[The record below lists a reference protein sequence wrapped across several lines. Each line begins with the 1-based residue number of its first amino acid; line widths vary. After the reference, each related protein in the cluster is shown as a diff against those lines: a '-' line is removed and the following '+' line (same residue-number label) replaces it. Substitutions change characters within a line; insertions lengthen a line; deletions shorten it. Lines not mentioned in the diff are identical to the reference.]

1 MMKIVYQNVNIS
13 TLKSSSAEQKKS
25 LITQQNW
32 SYALTAYGITVARA
46 FHYIYHPI
54 AFSMEYLTF
63 LCSTFLNFPKICQ
76 FSAEKSCVTL
86 ELDMCVV
93 LLHNGFSY

>member
-1 MMKIVYQNVNIS
+1 MLIFP
-13 TLKSSSAEQKKS
+13 LKNLALLNKKS

-32 SYALTAYGITVARA
+32 SYALTAYGIIVARA
-46 FHYIYHPI
+46 FNYIYHPI

-76 FSAEKSCVTL
+76 FSVEKSCVTL
-86 ELDMCVV
+86 ELDRYVCGVAFW
-93 LLHNGFSY
+93 LLKLLNCN